1 MFFFKDTGN
10 NKVVFLST
18 KRDGGWWSI
27 FLFLKLMQKKIV
39 VISRLKEAA
48 GDGVSISF

>member
-1 MFFFKDTGN
+1 MVEYFF
-10 NKVVFLST
+10 S
-18 KRDGGWWSI
+18 S
-27 FLFLKLMQKKIV
+27 FLKLMQKKTV